1 MVQTAGKHGLHG
13 AVLLWNVV
21 TGHIRELSTSRQHC
35 FVLLLPSRG
44 PSALSSA
51 SVRPLEEQ
59 CEISLCSPPTLCP
72 VGFWRRRRSHCA
84 HAVGHQ
90 RRGGHAYDMVSNPGA
105 HTYAPAPG
113 MLLGGKAKEV
123 RGAGRGG
130 WASSANPAPT
140 STWRRRS
147 SRRNSGMAAPVPAV
161 PSRRAI
167 GRRRRAPA
175 QTTSGR

>member
-1 MVQTAGKHGLHG
+1 MVQTAGKHGLRG

-44 PSALSSA
+44 PSVLSSA

-90 RRGGHAYDMVSNPGA
+90 RRGGHAYDMVSN
-105 HTYAPAPG
+105 
-113 MLLGGKAKEV
+113 
-123 RGAGRGG
+123 RGA
-130 WASSANPAPT
+130 
-140 STWRRRS
+140 WRLGVVS
-147 SRRNSGMAAPVPAV
+147 ESRADEHLE
-161 PSRRAI
+161 
-167 GRRRRAPA
+167 
-175 QTTSGR
+175 TEK